1 MTPSRPPGPST
12 GTDQELA
19 TLADLARSANGAQ
32 AVPACTLSSMTGH
45 SAAAASP
52 TGPPAGP
59 RGSRAHAASRGG
71 ARPSEAA
78 QTSEE
83 SGASRWMDS
92 RSLPSAAP
100 SADRISDRLLDGS
113 AETSRSVS
121 PCSRVSWRRA
131 EESTSWPDSSATTSP
146 GCTSLGV
153 TSAMSRPCRST
164 AMRSASRNIW
174 LMSWQASTTVVPCSR
189 TRAIRS
195 STSADSCTPSA
206 AVGSSS
212 SSSRGCCAMARAT
225 ATSWRWPPDSERT
238 ERPGSRSGT
247 PSRANS
253 RAASLRIRTS
263 ENTWRRCSRPSRTFE
278 ATSRLSHSARSCQT
292 TSMPRRFALIGSG
305 GTGRPSSA
313 TTPDVGAMSPA
324 MQRTRVLLPA
334 PFSPARATSSP
345 GRTVRSTPC
354 RAVSGPNRAPSPE
367 TVSSAAAGSPA

>member
-1 MTPSRPPGPST
+1 
-12 GTDQELA
+12 
-19 TLADLARSANGAQ
+19 
-32 AVPACTLSSMTGH
+32 
-45 SAAAASP
+45 
-52 TGPPAGP
+52 
-59 RGSRAHAASRGG
+59 
-71 ARPSEAA
+71 
-78 QTSEE
+78 
-83 SGASRWMDS
+83 MDS

-247 PSRANS
+247 PSRLNS

-292 TSMPRRFALIGSG
+292 TSMPRRLALIGSG

-313 TTPDVGAMSPA
+313 TTPDVGHDVPGDAA
-324 MQRTRVLLPA
+324 DQGAL
-334 PFSPARATSSP
+334 ARAVLARQGDQLTGPDGQVHAVQGGQRPEPRPQP
-345 GRTVRSTPC
+345 GDRQLGRGRPPRRSWRQQSCVTFWTEGPLRT
-354 RAVSGPNRAPSPE
+354 NWAPGNALAGGVPGARPAAAPA
-367 TVSSAAAGSPA
+367 AAAG